1 MKYTINKE
9 QYNALCHVVDYLHDE
24 ELKHYEEEEGYNK
37 NHIWHSVLELSLFC
51 KEIQIKE

>member
-1 MKYTINKE
+1 MKYTINRE